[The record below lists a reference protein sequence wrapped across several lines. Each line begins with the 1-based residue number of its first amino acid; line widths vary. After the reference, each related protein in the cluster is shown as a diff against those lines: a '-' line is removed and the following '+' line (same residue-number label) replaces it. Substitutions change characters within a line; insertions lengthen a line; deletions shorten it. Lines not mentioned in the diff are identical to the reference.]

1 MSKIEKAMMNNPM
14 LVLFLATTITVG
26 STSSVKGA
34 LAMAVAVILVLLLS
48 SLILSLLNQFID
60 DDIRFITS
68 LIVVSGT
75 ASLVQMLL
83 AAFLPS
89 GYKMISL
96 YVAILAVDLSIY
108 YNNKTL
114 KNESVAQAL
123 KKSLSLGLYYAAVIL
138 VIATIRELFG
148 NGSFYGKTIDIL
160 ADNKI
165 AILSNAFGG
174 YMLLAFVMAFCN
186 KNNEDKENLEV
197 IFAQKKC
204 CCDKEGE

>member
-1 MSKIEKAMMNNPM
+1 MSKLEKTMMNNPM

-48 SLILSLLNQFID
+48 SLILSLLNKFID

-114 KNESVAQAL
+114 KDENISQSL
-123 KKSLSLGLYYAAVIL
+123 KKSLSLGLYYAVVIL
-138 VIATIRELFG
+138 VIASIRELFG

-186 KNNEDKENLEV
+186 KNNEGKENLEG
-197 IFAQKKC
+197 IFAQKC